1 MGNRHAIA
9 MRVPTRGASGYV
21 VRVGSGLL
29 REVSGLVR
37 EACERGTKGALGGGV
52 GGRPG
57 RVLVVADAGVA
68 DAARGAVAEEMGRLV
83 DAARDRVAMH
93 VVSPTEQGKS
103 LETLQHVLLACARAR
118 LDRGDL
124 VVALGGGIVGDVA
137 GFAAATYRRGLRWV
151 NCPTTLLSMVDA
163 SVGGKTGVN
172 LAIGKDPRDPG
183 SFDLLKNMVGAF
195 HQPTLVVADCDVLAS
210 LPERVFR
217 AGLGECVK
225 HAMIAESVL
234 GEGGRGERARLE
246 ARLPGVLAREAGAI
260 ADLVAWNVA
269 LKARVVEGDPFE
281 EASDEAGGR
290 ALLNLGH
297 TFGHA
302 IEATVDGG
310 LIEHGQ
316 AVALGLIAAAATSEA
331 LGLVDRGLVEETR
344 RLVRAAGLE
353 TRAALGPISILMSA
367 MGHDKKVIGGRRRLV
382 LPTGR
387 EAARI
392 VVDPREDAVAEGW
405 RAIGASDAD
414 AGDEAALR
422 VPARG

>member
-1 MGNRHAIA
+1 
-9 MRVPTRGASGYV
+9 
-21 VRVGSGLL
+21 
-29 REVSGLVR
+29 
-37 EACERGTKGALGGGV
+37 
-52 GGRPG
+52 
-57 RVLVVADAGVA
+57 VLVVADAGVA